1 MGDGQVRK
9 EFTQKG
15 NKNNNQPMKPKHL
28 EQGPEHTS
36 MLPCNLKQRNSE
48 YEIFASKEKT
58 NVTTSGS
65 SSVVKASN
73 EGASSEVVLMDTG
86 QA

>member
-1 MGDGQVRK
+1 M
-9 EFTQKG
+9 
-15 NKNNNQPMKPKHL
+15 
-28 EQGPEHTS
+28 
-36 MLPCNLKQRNSE
+36 
-48 YEIFASKEKT
+48 
-58 NVTTSGS
+58 TTSGS